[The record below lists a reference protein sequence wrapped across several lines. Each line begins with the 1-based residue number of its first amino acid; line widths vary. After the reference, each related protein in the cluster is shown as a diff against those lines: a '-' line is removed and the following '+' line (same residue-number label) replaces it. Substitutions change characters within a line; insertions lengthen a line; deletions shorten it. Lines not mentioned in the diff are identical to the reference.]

1 MPMNYAKTGL
11 LLAFLTGIFV
21 AMGGLIGGTTG
32 MVIALVLAAGMNLFS
47 LWQSDKMVLRMYGA
61 EEVDARSG
69 GDYYRI
75 VQELARRA
83 ELPMPRVYVMNN
95 PQPNAFATGR
105 NPQNAAVCAS
115 TGLLEALTP
124 DEVAGVMAHE
134 LAHVKNYDT
143 LTMAVA
149 ATIGGAISMLA
160 QYLQFGALFGGHRDN
175 NGGGIGWI
183 GALVAMIVA
192 PLAAM
197 MVQMA
202 ISRSREYQADR
213 MGGMISGSPLSLAS
227 ALRKIEGYAHQ
238 IRNEPAEAAPATAHL
253 FIINPL
259 TGEGMD
265 NLFSTH
271 PNTENRIAALERLA
285 QEMGTVARAGL
296 VHARRALL
304 WGRPHR
310 RVPGA
315 AAPPTRAGAAPGA
328 SGSDGILAR
337 IDAAGLEVLADLC
350 HLLLRQAVLGVGE
363 GRRVAVEG
371 DADAVARFGLHLA
384 AQLLEHVH
392 HVLQVDVGA
401 DGMREQGVQHFAVTV
416 VHGVGGSSS
425 DVADPST

>member
-11 LLAFLTGIFV
+11 LLAALTAIFV
-21 AMGGLIGGTTG
+21 AMGGVVGGQTG
-32 MVIALVLAAGMNLFS
+32 MVIAFVLAAGMNLFS

-69 GDYYRI
+69 GEYYRI
-75 VQELARRA
+75 VADLARRA
-83 ELPMPRVYVMNN
+83 ELPMPRVYIMNN

-105 NPQNAAVCAS
+105 NPANAAVCAS
-115 TGLLEALTP
+115 TGLLEMLSP

-134 LAHVKNYDT
+134 LAHVRNYDT

-160 QYLQFGALFGGHRDN
+160 QYLQFGALFGGNRDN

-192 PLAAM
+192 PMAAM
-197 MVQMA
+197 LVQMA

-213 MGGMISGSPLSLAS
+213 MGAQICGQPLALAS
-227 ALRKIEGYAHQ
+227 ALHKIETYAHQ

-271 PNTENRIAALERLA
+271 PNTANRIAELEKLA
-285 QEMGTVARAGL
+285 GEMGATRRGPARSQSAGPWSGPSS
-296 VHARRALL
+296 ASRGP
-304 WGRPHR
+304 WG
-310 RVPGA
+310 
-315 AAPPTRAGAAPGA
+315 
-328 SGSDGILAR
+328 
-337 IDAAGLEVLADLC
+337 
-350 HLLLRQAVLGVGE
+350 
-363 GRRVAVEG
+363 
-371 DADAVARFGLHLA
+371 
-384 AQLLEHVH
+384 
-392 HVLQVDVGA
+392 
-401 DGMREQGVQHFAVTV
+401 
-416 VHGVGGSSS
+416 
-425 DVADPST
+425 